1 MYDAYSGPS
10 RSNAILTVLPLLALS
25 YSKHGLSP
33 QHSLEFSRCSQQT
46 KIRTSVT
53 LGFGQVPLQDP
64 QFKHV
69 SKTMFVKPVENH
81 AKPIN
86 YILSWYLLNYM
97 PLYHILI
104 RNTTWKNNTPVEP
117 TRNSQPFLT
126 EALDHS
132 QRPRGTAQD
141 LTWQPQLHHRPETAL
156 VQLVQVMVQS
166 HGFCRNMRRCQHGWE
181 GEHLNP
187 PDTWLSGPSFL
198 AKSCLNNGLASHW
211 SPSPSAQRSARRPGW
226 SHAPDSTPRR
236 GLFGLWVLTLQKWP
250 SRTPLQD
257 LFERGRLFQ
266 SSHGSGWIQ

>member
-1 MYDAYSGPS
+1 
-10 RSNAILTVLPLLALS
+10 
-25 YSKHGLSP
+25 
-33 QHSLEFSRCSQQT
+33 
-46 KIRTSVT
+46 
-53 LGFGQVPLQDP
+53 
-64 QFKHV
+64 
-69 SKTMFVKPVENH
+69 
-81 AKPIN
+81 
-86 YILSWYLLNYM
+86 M

-117 TRNSQPFLT
+117 LATRNPFW
-126 EALDHS
+126 
-132 QRPRGTAQD
+132 QRPWTIPSGLVGRPKTWRGSRNYTIDPKQH
-141 LTWQPQLHHRPETAL
+141 LFSWSRSWSK
-156 VQLVQVMVQS
+156 VMA
-166 HGFCRNMRRCQHGWE
+166 FCRNMRRCQHGWE